1 MLYASSFLFVVA
13 DTLTVCFALNKLV
26 MLSAFSVLFLC
37 SSSIITINFIPLFCA
52 CSILSYK
59 LLFSSSLNAV
69 FPFLVTFS
77 QFIKA
82 VSCSSNPVVNTS
94 FNVFVVLFFAAFFF
108 PLYDIFLSGNQCVF
122 SQMCSFLAVA
132 FRFCCY
138 IYLYFYL
145 NAFAFLS
152 SYQFKFLKI

>member
-1 MLYASSFLFVVA
+1 MLFSIPWFIYNDFVINPEFITSISLIFMLYASSFLFVVA

-94 FNVFVVLFFAAFFF
+94 FNVFVVLFFSSWFI
-108 PLYDIFLSGNQCVF
+108 LFLL
-122 SQMCSFLAVA
+122 CS
-132 FRFCCY
+132 
-138 IYLYFYL
+138 
-145 NAFAFLS
+145 S
-152 SYQFKFLKI
+152 SSPEPGVNHTNT